1 MEAGRIKWEQ
11 RVRLVPLPLL
21 LANCKRANI
30 FRSAH
35 SQISASKEEFAT
47 YCALGVAG
55 SDVKVTRLVTGKLS
69 TNDAFLHALLPP
81 HEKDH
86 VSRIHLS
93 LCCIR
98 SEAIKKKKG
107 KQR

>member
-1 MEAGRIKWEQ
+1 MGAASTIGSASTIIGQLQTR
-11 RVRLVPLPLL
+11 
-21 LANCKRANI
+21 I
-30 FRSAH
+30 FRSAR

-93 LCCIR
+93 LCCIH